1 METYRS
7 NEVTVAVSSKPKVM
21 EEEREG
27 ADVLTMLFEYIP
39 LILGVAVLVTVLGM
53 LRRGRD

>member
-7 NEVTVAVSSKPKVM
+7 NEVTVAVSSKPTVM
-21 EEEREG
+21 EEREG